1 MEKKTLFCPEC
12 GRRLIDSNETTIS
25 ELRSKKKIP
34 VGWNADYFQKCW
46 KCGEEI
52 GIKKVS

>member
-52 GIKKVS
+52 GIRKVS